1 MIKLGIIL
9 PCYNEDQVLCESAS
23 ALIELLNK
31 LISLKKVSSD
41 SRIFYIDD
49 GSSDDTWDLIK
60 SLSDKY
66 SKVGGIK
73 LSRNFGHQNAILAGL
88 LTVEGD
94 VIVSLDS
101 DLQDDVNTIEFMVDE
116 HLKGSEIVYAVRND
130 RSSDSKFKRISAHF
144 FYRVMNFLGSD
155 VVYNHA
161 DFRLLSRKAIN
172 ALQEFRETNI
182 FLRGI
187 IPLIGLQSS
196 IVYFKRN
203 QRAAGKTKYPL
214 KKMINFAIEGI
225 TSFSVAPLRVITV
238 VGFIIFIMSLIMIVY
253 ILSVWLFGNSAIP
266 GWASTILPI
275 YFLGGVQILFIGI
288 LGEYLGRIYQEIK
301 RRPRYLIEESI
312 KTSRQTK
319 QD

>member
-1 MIKLGIIL
+1 
-9 PCYNEDQVLCESAS
+9 
-23 ALIELLNK
+23 
-31 LISLKKVSSD
+31 
-41 SRIFYIDD
+41 
-49 GSSDDTWDLIK
+49 
-60 SLSDKY
+60 
-66 SKVGGIK
+66 
-73 LSRNFGHQNAILAGL
+73 
-88 LTVEGD
+88 
-94 VIVSLDS
+94 
-101 DLQDDVNTIEFMVDE
+101 
-116 HLKGSEIVYAVRND
+116 
-130 RSSDSKFKRISAHF
+130 
-144 FYRVMNFLGSD
+144 MNFLGSD